1 MKTMRNQ
8 LYSKRRTMIRQSLAF
23 LTALVLL
30 PLSLSLAEEET
41 ETISGPVAKT
51 VEELNAMLD
60 SADSVTTMIDE
71 PFYENVTDEN
81 AALDAMGSVTEQL
94 GCDDTTILVLDTVRS
109 TEDGL
114 TVYTF
119 RQQAGDLAVYGGVA
133 KLIVD
138 KNGTAVAA
146 VATVFPDMP
155 DSGDAVWEITAEEAE
170 GIIREQMS
178 EDKARV
184 LAGRTHQT
192 LLPIAGRNETYYA
205 WVVYTDNPWQW
216 TDAAYVAHYLNENGE
231 YILSQPVS
239 EPWSSDSLS
248 GEGTEFVFAGLEE
261 SSWTGEVTMYDGR
274 KEEITVPTMTN
285 PETGEVFLG
294 DLKRKIACAD
304 YADFE
309 YNDTITLIKQENG
322 SWNDGDLLIM
332 MNMMKVWDFY
342 NDIGWTGPDGDGTPV
357 LMLMN
362 MVEENGEPI
371 INAYYRGKL
380 RGFQTFGFNRVE
392 RDGECLDIL
401 GHEFTHCVTNAL
413 AVNLPYFNDTGAID
427 EALSD
432 TMGNL
437 IETYITEEEDP
448 EWLVG
453 EGAGNPEMIL
463 RCMSDPHRYRQPEY
477 TWDLYYVPNV
487 ETAEEINDCGGVHT
501 NSSMLNLIAWRLHEK
516 GMPVEDEF
524 YYWMNV
530 DMAVVPG
537 MDYPMMAN
545 LLPWSMKQ
553 MGYGEWLPVLEAAIT
568 ETRIAEKEPDS
579 VPDGC
584 FAVYCGLTES
594 MEANSEKIRLTFL
607 DENWQELGAT
617 WPDARMNSILYIM
630 PAGNYQVLL
639 TMFDETGKNPTS
651 WVMSDDGWTCLAEN
665 AAIPENTLF
674 AFDEGE
680 IYELSTDGLP

>member
-1 MKTMRNQ
+1 MT
-8 LYSKRRTMIRQSLAF
+8 RRLLAF

-30 PLSLSLAEEET
+30 PVSFSLAEEET
-41 ETISGPVAKT
+41 EPVLGPVAKT
-51 VEELNAMLD
+51 MDELDAMLD
-60 SADSVTTMIDE
+60 SADSVTAMIDE
-71 PFYENVTDEN
+71 PFYENVTDEA
-81 AALDAMGSVTEQL
+81 AALDAMGSVAEQL
-94 GCDDTTILVLDTVRS
+94 GGDDTTVLVLDTIRS

-146 VATVFPDMP
+146 VATIFPDMP
-155 DSGDAVWEITAEEAE
+155 DSGDAVWEITVEEAE
-170 GIIREQMS
+170 EIVREVTA

-192 LLPIAGRNETYYA
+192 LLPIAGRSETYYA

-231 YILSQPVS
+231 YVLSQPVS

-248 GEGTEFVFAGLEE
+248 GAGTAFVFAGLEE

-304 YADFE
+304 FADFE

-322 SWNDGDLLIM
+322 RWDDGDLLIM
-332 MNMMKVWDFY
+332 MNMAKVWDFY

-357 LMLMN
+357 LMLLN
-362 MVEENGEPI
+362 WVDEEGQPVE
-371 INAYYRGKL
+371 NACYRGKL
-380 RGFQTFGFNRVE
+380 RGFQAFGFNRVE

-401 GHEFTHCVTNAL
+401 AHEFMHCVTGTL
-413 AVNLPYFNDTGAID
+413 AENPPYFNDIGAIN

-437 IETYITEEEDP
+437 VETYITEEDDP

-453 EGAGNPEMIL
+453 EGARNPDLIL
-463 RCMSDPHRYRQPEY
+463 RCMSDPHRYHQPEY
-477 TWDLYYVPNV
+477 VWDMYYAPNAD
-487 ETAEEINDCGGVHT
+487 TAEEENDCGGVHI
-501 NSSMLNLIAWRLHEK
+501 NSSLLNLISWRLHEK
-516 GMPVEDEF
+516 GMPVEEEF

-530 DMAVVPG
+530 VMAIVPG
-537 MDYPMMAN
+537 MDYPMMAE

-553 MGYGEWLPVLEAAIT
+553 MGYDEWLPVLEAAIA
-568 ETRIAEKEPDS
+568 ETKIAETEPDS
-579 VPDGC
+579 IPDGC
-584 FAVYCGLTES
+584 FMVYCGLKES
-594 MEANSEKIRLTFL
+594 MEEHSGKVRLTFF
-607 DENWQELGAT
+607 DQDWKECGVS
-617 WPDARMNSILYIM
+617 WPDVRMNSILYIM
-630 PAGNYQVLL
+630 PAGDYQVLL
-639 TMFDETGKNPTS
+639 SLPGEGNQTPAS
-651 WVMSDDGWTCLAEN
+651 WVMSGDGWTYIAEDGFL
-665 AAIPENTLF
+665 PEETLF
-674 AFDEGE
+674 TFEAGG
-680 IYELSTDGLP
+680 IYELNTDGLP

>member
-1 MKTMRNQ
+1 
-8 LYSKRRTMIRQSLAF
+8 MIRRLLLF
-23 LTALVLL
+23 LTVLVLL
-30 PLSLSLAEEET
+30 PVSFSLAEAQT
-41 ETISGPVAKT
+41 EPILGPVAKT

-60 SADSVTTMIDE
+60 SAGSVTTMIDE

-81 AALDAMGSVTEQL
+81 AALDAMGSVAEQL

-138 KNGTAVAA
+138 RNGTAVAA

-170 GIIREQMS
+170 AIVREVTA

-184 LAGRTHQT
+184 LAGRSHQT
-192 LLPIAGRNETYYA
+192 LLPIAGQNETYYA

-231 YILSQPVS
+231 YILLQPVS
-239 EPWSSDSLS
+239 EPWSSDSMS
-248 GEGTEFVFAGLEE
+248 GEATEFVFAGLEE

-274 KEEITVPTMTN
+274 KEEITVPTMTD

-309 YNDTITLIKQENG
+309 YNDTITLIRQENG
-322 SWNDGDLLIM
+322 SWYDGDLLIM

-362 MVEENGEPI
+362 MVDENGEPI
-371 INAYYRGKL
+371 INAYYRGKQ
-380 RGFQTFGFNRVE
+380 RGFQAFGFNRVE

-401 GHEFTHCVTNAL
+401 GHEFTHCVTNTL
-413 AVNLPYFNDTGAID
+413 AANLPYFNDTGAID

-437 IETYITEEEDP
+437 IETYITGEDDQ
-448 EWLVG
+448 EWLIG
-453 EGAGNPEMIL
+453 EGAGDPGMIL
-463 RCMSDPHRYRQPEY
+463 RCMNDPHRYRQPGY
-477 TWDLYYVPNV
+477 IWDLYYVPNV
-487 ETAEEINDCGGVHT
+487 ETAEELNDCGGVHT
-501 NSSMLNLIAWRLHEK
+501 NSSLLNLIAWRLHEM

-530 DMAVVPG
+530 DMAIVPG
-537 MDYPMMAN
+537 IDYPMMAY

-553 MGYGEWLPVLEAAIT
+553 MGYDEWLPVLEAAIT
-568 ETRIAEKEPDS
+568 ETRIAETEPDS

-594 MEANSEKIRLTFL
+594 MEEHSEKTRLTFL
-607 DENWQELGAT
+607 DENLKEVGAT
-617 WPDARMNSILYIM
+617 WPDARMKSILFIM
-630 PAGNYQVLL
+630 PAGNYQVLM
-639 TMFDETGKNPTS
+639 TMFDETGENPAS
-651 WVMSDDGWTCLAEN
+651 WIMSGDGWVCLADGGSV
-665 AAIPENTLF
+665 PESTLF
-674 AFDEGE
+674 TFDEGV
-680 IYELSTDGLP
+680 IYELNTDGLP